1 MEKAKELI
9 NQIYLDVK
17 KHYPEFEYRKYD
29 TSDTVYFG
37 QTSRQFPG
45 KNGNGFKFYKEYNR
59 HKVGVKSNLKTGK
72 LDDHVFLLPEQ
83 FEQARACIFTLYEIP
98 LTTTSTIQS
107 SIKEFERA
115 LIDNGI
121 RLNQNQVQK
130 AQQQGFYRSMILVLP
145 LSLFLLMKWA
155 INQLLELKN
164 MLHSVQT
171 KTKKKMDVLNM
182 IYLKARTLDS

>member
-59 HKVGVKSNLKTGK
+59 YKVGVKSNLKTGK

-98 LTTTSTIQS
+98 LTGPRTKSWTIRNGNTTCITMIKNLRLSRCISDLRTIP
-107 SIKEFERA
+107 
-115 LIDNGI
+115 
-121 RLNQNQVQK
+121 
-130 AQQQGFYRSMILVLP
+130 P
-145 LSLFLLMKWA
+145 LGKLWV
-155 INQLLELKN
+155 I
-164 MLHSVQT
+164 QT
-171 KTKKKMDVLNM
+171 LTQRYDVG
-182 IYLKARTLDS
+182 